1 VLSPDR
7 SGVIRNGIEFPS
19 LDGTFE
25 REAKKRQLGLPV
37 EAPLIGT
44 VGRLHP
50 QKGQRYLLEALPP
63 VLRRIPDLHVLLVG
77 DGPTRGELEALTRR
91 LGLHGR
97 VHFLGFR
104 QDVPELVALLDVF
117 VLPSVWEG
125 LPLSLLEALALA
137 RPVVAT
143 ATDGIL
149 EVIEDGDCGLVV
161 PTKDP
166 EALARAIV
174 RLLGD
179 RDEARRMALRGQQ
192 KMYVEFGV
200 DRMVRKTA
208 EVYLQLI
215 TNRRRSYLFRGLRI
229 NR

>member
-1 VLSPDR
+1 
-7 SGVIRNGIEFPS
+7 
-19 LDGTFE
+19 
-25 REAKKRQLGLPV
+25 
-37 EAPLIGT
+37 
-44 VGRLHP
+44 
-50 QKGQRYLLEALPP
+50 
-63 VLRRIPDLHVLLVG
+63 
-77 DGPTRGELEALTRR
+77 
-91 LGLHGR
+91 
-97 VHFLGFR
+97 
-104 QDVPELVALLDVF
+104 
-117 VLPSVWEG
+117 
-125 LPLSLLEALALA
+125 
-137 RPVVAT
+137 
-143 ATDGIL
+143 
-149 EVIEDGDCGLVV
+149 VIEDGDCGLVV